1 MNLEHLSPA
10 EKIAHHVRASF
21 LEDIKKA
28 YEADEQRL
36 MELGKEISR
45 LHDMQDAR
53 KLLLREGL

>member
-28 YEADEQRL
+28 YEADEVRL
-36 MELGKEISR
+36 IEMAKEMSKLR
-45 LHDMQDAR
+45 DMQDAR
-53 KLLLREGL
+53 KILLRNGL